1 VQLGEQIAIR
11 RSCSGGPEHLL
22 QAPQRALI
30 AIDELDL
37 DLMEAFDDAL
47 PLEDSDRVGHD
58 LGAVDANALS
68 LGSQTR
74 DGADVSLAEVGN
86 EKRQHRLGR
95 ASRRPC
101 LLELQSRGP
110 LWQLELPEP
119 CAVLDA
125 VPERDAV
132 PRKHVVRSVVVGRD
146 EGSLGKP
153 LAAQLGQLEP
163 LGRRQ
168 LDLALKGLFHHDER
182 TARRP
187 QAALEPG
194 HLFTCISIRLTCPTV
209 RLALTPRTSEFY
221 DLFAKAGANA
231 LEVARL
237 VDRRFKEYPNSSVT
251 QEQVKAAET
260 AGDSI
265 TRDLIQLLNTQYLT
279 PFDRED
285 IYLLATEL
293 DDVVDYL
300 EEASDLLGLY
310 GVELPTRHA
319 RQQCELIVL
328 AVVQLAAALDDLK
341 GMRHTQAALVE
352 LKRLEDEGDKVL
364 RDALASLFRD
374 DRIDPLIVIRWKDIY
389 EALER
394 ALDACETAANVVA
407 NILVKNS

>member
-1 VQLGEQIAIR
+1 MY
-11 RSCSGGPEHLL
+11 
-22 QAPQRALI
+22 
-30 AIDELDL
+30 LDL
-37 DLMEAFDDAL
+37 VNL
-47 PLEDSDRVGHD
+47 PH
-58 LGAVDANALS
+58 
-68 LGSQTR
+68 
-74 DGADVSLAEVGN
+74 
-86 EKRQHRLGR
+86 
-95 ASRRPC
+95 
-101 LLELQSRGP
+101 
-110 LWQLELPEP
+110 
-119 CAVLDA
+119 
-125 VPERDAV
+125 
-132 PRKHVVRSVVVGRD
+132 
-146 EGSLGKP
+146 
-153 LAAQLGQLEP
+153 
-163 LGRRQ
+163 
-168 LDLALKGLFHHDER
+168 
-182 TARRP
+182 
-187 QAALEPG
+187 
-194 HLFTCISIRLTCPTV
+194 V